1 MNEIILEDGKY
12 RFYIEDY
19 TVKCDQYGEYWRD
32 FVGDKAI
39 YALLTHA
46 IDLQQRIDTFA
57 NSVKQTLVNN
67 AFLFDED

>member
-12 RFYIEDY
+12 RFYIEDN
-19 TVKCDQYGEYWRD
+19 TVKCDRYGKPWRD
-32 FVGDKAI
+32 LTGDKAI

-46 IDLQQRIDTFA
+46 IELQQRIDTFA

-67 AFLFDED
+67 TFLFDED